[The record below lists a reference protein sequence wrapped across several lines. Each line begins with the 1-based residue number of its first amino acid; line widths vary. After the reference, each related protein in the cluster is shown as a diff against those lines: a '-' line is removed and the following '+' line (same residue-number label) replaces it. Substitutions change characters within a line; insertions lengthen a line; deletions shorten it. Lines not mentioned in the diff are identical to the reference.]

1 MIWFGL
7 KKYYNRL
14 ITDINEVELLESVGI
29 RLKNNPAILG
39 IVLDKLK
46 RCKDN
51 GVEFYIEI
59 DHVVEEL
66 GCKNFN
72 AARVLGILIDN
83 AIEASLECEKK
94 MVFLKFTKSI
104 VNSNGNEKQEE
115 SIEIKNTYI
124 DIGLDMDKMYDK
136 YYTTKNNGKNQGLGL
151 WKVGKIVRKND
162 DLEIYTTVNEE
173 IFIQNLK
180 ICV

>member
-1 MIWFGL
+1 M
-7 KKYYNRL
+7 
-14 ITDINEVELLESVGI
+14 LESVGI

-94 MVFLKFTKSI
+94 MVFLKLF
-104 VNSNGNEKQEE
+104 
-115 SIEIKNTYI
+115 
-124 DIGLDMDKMYDK
+124 
-136 YYTTKNNGKNQGLGL
+136 
-151 WKVGKIVRKND
+151 
-162 DLEIYTTVNEE
+162 
-173 IFIQNLK
+173 
-180 ICV
+180 